1 MLVRNLIRQSFI
13 FVVMSHVPRIKT
25 TVVGSYPT
33 PKWLSDEPT
42 EANVVRATQE
52 VLDVQEA
59 AGLDLVCD
67 GEMYRFDPKH
77 PETNGMIEFFIRPME
92 GIRMQLSDEEIAD
105 FRSLPGMEFR
115 RVPAGIVD
123 GNIGTGSLDLKTPCG
138 RVKALATKPVKFTLT
153 GPHMLAKTIPNKFYK
168 DKEAVTMALAE
179 AMAKQVAQLNADVIQ
194 LDEANLPGHPNEWE
208 WALRAINIMLDAIPT
223 TPAVHLCFGNYAGKR
238 VQDGTWDAM
247 INYFNGLHADHVVL
261 ETKRRPKDEV
271 EVLKEVDPKLGLGVG
286 VVDIK
291 SSVVES
297 ADEIARDLERI
308 EKAVGIGRVKYIH
321 PDCGFWMLD
330 KQTTDAK
337 IASIVKGRNLYLGI
351 E

>member
-1 MLVRNLIRQSFI
+1 
-13 FVVMSHVPRIKT
+13 MSIAPRIKT

-33 PKWLSDEPT
+33 PKWLSDSPSHENI
-42 EANVVRATQE
+42 ERATKE
-52 VLDVQEA
+52 VLNVQEE

-67 GEMYRFDPKH
+67 GEMYRFDPNH
-77 PETNGMIEFFIRPME
+77 PETNGMIEFFIRPMD
-92 GIRMQLSDEEIAD
+92 GIRMQLTESEIAD

-123 GNIGTGSLDLKTPCG
+123 GPVGSGTLDLKSPCD
-138 RVKALATKPVKFTLT
+138 RINQLANKPTKFTLT
-153 GPHMLAKTIPNKFYK
+153 GPHMLAKTIPNNFYK
-168 DKEAVTMALAE
+168 DKREATMAIANAL
-179 AMAKQVAQLNADVIQ
+179 AKQVATLDADVIQ
-194 LDEANLPGHPNEWE
+194 LDEANLPGHPEEWE
-208 WALRAINIMLDAIPT
+208 WALEAINIMLDAVKT

-247 INYFNGLHADHVVL
+247 IQYFNGLHADHLVL
-261 ETKRRPKDEV
+261 ETKKRPDDEIH
-271 EVLKEVDPKLGLGVG
+271 VLKEVDERIGLGIG

-291 SSVVES
+291 THDVES

-330 KQTTDAK
+330 KATSDAK
-337 IASIVKGRNLYLGI
+337 ITALVKGRDLYLGL
-351 E
+351 

>member
-1 MLVRNLIRQSFI
+1 
-13 FVVMSHVPRIKT
+13 MSLNPSIKT

-33 PKWLSDEPT
+33 PKWLSDHPT
-42 EANVVRATQE
+42 EANIERATRE
-52 VLDVQEA
+52 VIEVQES

-92 GIRMQLSDEEIAD
+92 GIRMQLTDAEIAD

-123 GNIGTGSLDLKTPCG
+123 GDIGIGTLDLKTPCH
-138 RVKALATKPVKFTLT
+138 RVKTLAQKPVKFTLT
-153 GPHMLAKTIPNKFYK
+153 GPHMLAKTIPNRFYK
-168 DKEAVTMALAE
+168 DKEGVTMALAE
-179 AMAKQVAQLNADVIQ
+179 ALAQQVAQLDADVIQ
-194 LDEANLPGHPNEWE
+194 LDEANLPGHPDEWE
-208 WALRAINIMLDAIPT
+208 WALRAINIMLDAVPT

-238 VQDGTWDAM
+238 VQQGTWDAM

-261 ETKRRPKDEV
+261 ETKRRPADEI
-271 EVLKEVDPKLGLGVG
+271 EVLKEVDPRLGLGIG

-291 SSVVES
+291 SSTVES
-297 ADEIARDLERI
+297 AEEIARDLERI
-308 EKAVGIGRVKYIH
+308 EKVLGEGRIKYIH

-330 KQTTDAK
+330 KATTDAK
-337 IASIVKGRNLYLGI
+337 ITSLVKGRNLYLGI
-351 E
+351 S